1 MCVQFKFIYSGT
13 IRIEEV
19 SLLVRFAHLEVGI
32 HACVVEDKRGVS
44 LWKHSTVQWVSLFI
58 AVCVLQP
65 KALLLASKTG
75 GGGGEGETGTPTPT
89 SAEPQE
95 PMDTSEDQKG
105 AHYDTWFSQSV

>member
-1 MCVQFKFIYSGT
+1 M
-13 IRIEEV
+13 
-19 SLLVRFAHLEVGI
+19 SLLVRFAHFEVGI
-32 HACVVEDKRGVS
+32 HGRKRKAS
-44 LWKHSTVQWVSLFI
+44 LWKNSTVQWVSLFI

-105 AHYDTWFSQSV
+105 AHYDTSVGFVSRV